1 MKKAQ
6 IQWFELPTENLERAK
21 SFYES
26 ILGIEMQIMDF
37 GDFRMALF
45 SDEPGSGALVHHKA
59 FYYPSEKGALMY
71 LHVGDEMDAVLEK
84 VAPNGGT
91 IVVPKRLI
99 SEERG
104 HMAVLQDT
112 EGNRVG
118 VMGE

>member
-1 MKKAQ
+1 MKKGQ
-6 IQWFELPTENLERAK
+6 IQWFELPTENLDRAK
-21 SFYES
+21 LFYETILS
-26 ILGIEMQIMDF
+26 IDMQIMDF

-45 SDEPGSGALVHHKA
+45 SDEPGSGALVHHKE

-71 LHVGDEMDAVLEK
+71 LHVGNELDTVLVK
-84 VAPNGGT
+84 VNEAGGS

-118 VMGE
+118 VMGR